1 MQLRGIDNWHLL
13 PCTDWPLKRQLFTIT
28 LILAF
33 TLALAPAL
41 ALAAKDIIN
50 AGARAALDLLLRPF
64 LVLFPHVHDRS
75 S

>member
-1 MQLRGIDNWHLL
+1 MQLRGVDNWHLL
-13 PCTDWPLKRQLFTIT
+13 PCTDLPLKRQLFTIT
-28 LILAF
+28 LIVAF
-33 TLALAPAL
+33 APAL

-50 AGARAALDLLLRPF
+50 TGARAALDLLLRPF